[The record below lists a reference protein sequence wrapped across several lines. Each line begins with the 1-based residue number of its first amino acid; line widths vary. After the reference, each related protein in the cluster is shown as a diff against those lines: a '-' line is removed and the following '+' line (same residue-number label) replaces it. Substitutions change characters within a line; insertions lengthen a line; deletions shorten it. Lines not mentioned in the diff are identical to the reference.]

1 MFLRTKVGLTLLA
14 AAGACGVRDVDSSAP
29 SLGSPSR
36 PDGAID
42 VAVGEDLQARLD
54 AAPEGA
60 TLALAAGRHAGPI
73 VLRKPVTL
81 WGSREAV
88 IVGAD
93 AGCTVA
99 VEAPHVRLLGFT
111 VDGSGNRYDLLDAAV
126 RVQGDDGLVDGLT
139 VRHAL
144 FGILV
149 EKASRVVVRGNLVE
163 GTGEEALGLRG
174 DTIRLWETRDC
185 VVEANHVRDGRDMVV
200 WYSKRTRVLRNQVE
214 RGRYGTHFMY
224 SDDHCTV
231 EGNRYDDERRRRV
244 RDVQPPMSNCA
255 RTRSSRCSG
264 AAGMGIGLKDSG
276 EDHSALATGFA
287 GEHARALRRH
297 LATRRRDEH
306 NTHRGQPDFALSRDR
321 DRRSTAAQRRNSDP
335 GQRASA
341 TTSSRCASMAAATHS
356 RRPAGTANSLRR
368 LRGLRPRRRR
378 RGRRPLR
385 GAQLLERPH
394 LAAPGAGLL
403 RVDPGA
409 RAGRRGEPHRAPLL
423 PSDHPGRPPPPRPR
437 AGETLTCA
445 SSSETWPEASA
456 TSPRSGE

>member
-224 SDDHCTV
+224 SDDQLV
-231 EGNRYDDERRRRV
+231 EGNRYDANVVGVFVMYSHRV
-244 RDVQPPMSNCA
+244 ELRSN
-255 RTRSSRCSG
+255 TMSRCSG
-264 AAGMGIGLKDSG
+264 AAGMGIGLKESG
-276 EDHSALATGFA
+276 EIQLAGNRLVANTLGLFVDTSPLDVA
-287 GEHARALRRH
+287 
-297 LATRRRDEH
+297 EH
-306 NTHRGQPDFALSRDR
+306 NRIEGNLIALSRVAIAFHGGAARNQIRGNVLRDNQQQVRVDGGGDALAATWDGNRWDDYAGYDLDGDGYGDLPYESASLVGQLTSKQPALEFFRGTPALFLVDLTGHVMPIFQPQVLVR
-321 DRRSTAAQRRNSDP
+321 DRRPALALAEVSD
-335 GQRASA
+335 
-341 TTSSRCASMAAATHS
+341 
-356 RRPAGTANSLRR
+356 
-368 LRGLRPRRRR
+368 
-378 RGRRPLR
+378 
-385 GAQLLERPH
+385 
-394 LAAPGAGLL
+394 
-403 RVDPGA
+403 A
-409 RAGRRGEPHRAPLL
+409 R
-423 PSDHPGRPPPPRPR
+423 
-437 AGETLTCA
+437 
-445 SSSETWPEASA
+445 
-456 TSPRSGE
+456 